1 MGRRIFKEHN
11 FEVEGHV
18 LPLEQYRLF
27 RDLEDGFAIPAFRKQ
42 EMIEKAEAAL
52 AQEIPQLLAS
62 DYMLFCQNGNRSIF
76 EEKYFPRRAMLLDLV
91 VGEYLEKNG
100 RFTAKMID
108 VLWAILEES
117 TWVIPAHNRY
127 RPADG
132 IGKTT
137 HANMPYAFGDHVD
150 YIDLF
155 SAATG
160 AAVAT
165 AYYFHKKLF
174 DSVSPEINNRIRYEL
189 NRQLLQPYL
198 NDQIMRNVCK
208 WSGLSGNRVNNWCP
222 WIVTNM
228 LTVCAMT
235 LEDMESRTRI
245 VERSMVLLDNFTAAN
260 HEDGGCDEGPVY
272 WELAGGS
279 LWTACLVLWDLTDG
293 YVDVFQDPLI
303 RNMGEYEL
311 KMIAANKR
319 MLNVADA
326 AADHTPNPYLLYHWG
341 KTCQSEQLMGC
352 AGWLLDGRAVNMDT
366 DRRTPYKH
374 LRCLTT
380 PQLSAGHCD
389 APAKTYIESLQ
400 IAVTRPNGRIGE
412 GLYLAVKGGHNGESH
427 NHNDL
432 GQVVVYSDDQP
443 ILVDAGAGEYTKRYF
458 GPERYDVWQTCSD
471 YHNCAT
477 FNGITQKAGKEYC
490 TEDVAYDPESGKLSM
505 SLLNAYPEEAG
516 LAAYRR
522 SAVLTDHITITDEV
536 EFNAPGTVMFSF
548 ITIQKPEKV
557 TADSFT
563 ICGRTLW
570 FDPCLEYKLEQLD
583 CTIPE
588 AEPLPGY
595 WGTDALYRITLTTK
609 EKVTKKNF
617 VTTIQ

>member
-1 MGRRIFKEHN
+1 MGRRIFEERN
-11 FEVEGHV
+11 YCVDGHV
-18 LPLEQYRLF
+18 LPLEQYQLF
-27 RDLEDGFAIPAFRKQ
+27 RDLENGFEIPAFRQQ
-42 EMIEKAEAAL
+42 EMIEKAEKAL
-52 AQEIPQLLAS
+52 TMEIPRLLAS
-62 DYMLFCQNGNRSIF
+62 DYMLFCKNGNRSNF
-76 EEKYFPRRAMLLDLV
+76 EEKYFPRRNMLLDLA
-91 VGEYLEKNG
+91 VGEHIEKEG
-100 RFTAKMID
+100 RFAAKLID

-132 IGKTT
+132 VGKTT
-137 HANMPYAFGDHVD
+137 HANMPYTFGSDVD

-165 AYYFHKKLF
+165 AYYFHKDLF
-174 DSVSPEINNRIRYEL
+174 DAASPEINKRIRYEL
-189 NRQLLQPYL
+189 DRQLLRPYL
-198 NDQIMRNVCK
+198 NDQIMHNVCK

-222 WIVTNM
+222 WIVTNI

-235 LEDMESRTRI
+235 VADTDCRTQI
-245 VERSMVLLDNFTAAN
+245 VKRSLTLLDNFTVGN
-260 HEDGGCDEGPVY
+260 HPDGGCDEGPMY

-293 YVDVFQDPLI
+293 YIDVFDDPLI

-319 MLNVADA
+319 LLNVADA
-326 AADHTPNPYLLYHWG
+326 AADHTPNPFLLYHWG
-341 KTCQSEQLMGC
+341 KTCQSDQLMGC

-380 PQLSAGHCD
+380 PQLPARHCD
-389 APAKTYIESLQ
+389 APPKSYIESLQ
-400 IAVTRPNGRIGE
+400 IAVTRPSGRIGE

-432 GQVVVYSDDQP
+432 GQIVAYSDDQP
-443 ILVDAGAGEYTKRYF
+443 IFVDAGAGEYTKRYF
-458 GPERYDVWQTCSD
+458 GPERYDVWHTRSD

-477 FNGITQKAGKEYC
+477 FNGVTQKNGKEYC
-490 TEDVAYDPESGKLSM
+490 AENVVYDNDSGKLSM
-505 SLLNAYPEEAG
+505 SLQKAYPEESG

-522 SAVLTDHITITDEV
+522 SAVLTNRITITDEV
-536 EFNAPGTVMFSF
+536 EFKEPGSVMFSF
-548 ITIQKPEKV
+548 ITVQKPECV
-557 TADSFT
+557 MTDSFT
-563 ICGRTLW
+563 IGGRTLR
-570 FDPCLEYKLEQLD
+570 FDPSLEYKLEQLD
-583 CTIPE
+583 CTIEE
-588 AEPLPGY
+588 AAPIPTY
-595 WGTDALYRITLTTK
+595 WGVDALYRITLTTK
-609 EKVTKKNF
+609 EKVTKKTF
-617 VTTIQ
+617 VTTIE